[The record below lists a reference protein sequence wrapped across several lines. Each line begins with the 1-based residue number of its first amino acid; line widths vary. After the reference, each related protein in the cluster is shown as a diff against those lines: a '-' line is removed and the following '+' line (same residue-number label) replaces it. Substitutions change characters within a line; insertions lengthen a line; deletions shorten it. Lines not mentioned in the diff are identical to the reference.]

1 MTTSTPTDDHYTL
14 LGVTPDVSD
23 KDLAKAYK
31 RAALIWHPDKNVT
44 RMEEAATM
52 FDLIRKSYD
61 VLSDPTQR
69 ASFDQK
75 KRAEIAAKERD
86 AKLTGKRKQMK
97 EDLKRREQESAA
109 AAAAAAARAKSSSF
123 AGGPPPRKK
132 SKTSQAVDELRKQS
146 ELQRRARDRMME
158 ARADAGRAHLQ
169 QAPRMTATA
178 PAIVP
183 VPATVQQQV
192 DERSSV
198 VVVKWKRKRQT
209 TTTQTTTKEEE
220 DAALAEYSAASLKDM
235 LEKYCGP
242 IENIILGKKGN
253 RAVVEFT
260 SFSSV
265 EKAVRHAG
273 ALHLKITPQE
283 NGDSKEKKKK
293 VVMKSNVAAAA
304 PGTMATA
311 DFEASVLAKLRRS

>member
-1 MTTSTPTDDHYTL
+1 MPTDDHYTL

-52 FDLIRKSYD
+52 FDQIKKSYD

-97 EDLKRREQESAA
+97 EDLQRREQESAAAA

-169 QAPRMTATA
+169 QAPGMTASA
-178 PAIVP
+178 PAIAS

-192 DERSSV
+192 DERSLV

-209 TTTQTTTKEEE
+209 TTTQTQNIISH
-220 DAALAEYSAASLKDM
+220 SAASLKDM
-235 LEKYCGP
+235 LEKHCGP
-242 IENIILGKKGN
+242 VENVILGKKGN

-265 EKAVRHAG
+265 EKAVRLAG

-283 NGDSKEKKKK
+283 NGDSKEKKK